1 MATLKG
7 QNVRILTYDTTAQK
21 LTVFGLATS
30 CTVTL
35 TNNTENGTTKDDV
48 GLADKPETV
57 SRAGSVQVESLNVVD
72 AAAFLTAVRTF
83 KEFTLMWDEVSTTN
97 NQTIVNAQSSFA
109 RKATAICNDLTL
121 NFNNKEFSAKSVQ
134 FQLTSAPEATD
145 QWHPDQTVL
154 PAGSKTKGQFVR
166 LLLSSDN
173 TAAPA
178 AVIAGAQ
185 QLSLHVT
192 VAMESI
198 STKDTP
204 DSNWDVQEP
213 TGLSYDIS
221 TTALIRANDVITSS
235 VAGKTLPDIEA
246 IHEAGTP
253 VKWKIANASGDNQRT
268 AGTVIASGS
277 VIVTQL
283 TINAANRQTATYDAQ
298 LTGYGDYT
306 VGA

>member
-1 MATLKG
+1 MPTLKG
-7 QNVRILTYDTTAQK
+7 QNVRILTYDADTQK

-35 TNNTENGTTKDDV
+35 TNNTESGTTKDDV

-97 NQTIVNAQSSFA
+97 NQTIVNTQGSFA

-121 NFNNKEFSAKSVQ
+121 NFNNREFAGKSVQ

-154 PAGSKTKGQFVR
+154 PAGSKTRGQFVR

-185 QLSLHVT
+185 QLSMHVT
-192 VAMESI
+192 VALESI
-198 STKDTP
+198 STKDTEG
-204 DSNWDVQEP
+204 NWDIQEA
-213 TGLSYDIS
+213 TGISYDIS
-221 TTALIRANDVITSS
+221 TTALIRANDNITSH
-235 VAGKTLPDIEA
+235 VLGQTVDNIES

-277 VIVTQL
+277 AIITQL